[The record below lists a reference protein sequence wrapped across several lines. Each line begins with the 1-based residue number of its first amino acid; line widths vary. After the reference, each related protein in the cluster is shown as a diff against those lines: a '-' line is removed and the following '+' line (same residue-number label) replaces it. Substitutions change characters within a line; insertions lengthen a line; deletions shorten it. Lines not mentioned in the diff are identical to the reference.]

1 MCYFADA
8 SADLV
13 CKLTIMNHSCFLQLY
28 NGGTALSI
36 SVRKGHTAVA
46 SLLRH
51 WSLTIPRRLA
61 TYAYIL
67 HAIDLEEG
75 RATQDE
81 PVKELLQR
89 LARTPDDI
97 VRVIVL
103 FVGDGGDAEEELRLE
118 KEERRLE
125 EQRQATATYAEW
137 ERSSSRGWWCA
148 FC

>member
-1 MCYFADA
+1 M
-8 SADLV
+8 
-13 CKLTIMNHSCFLQLY
+13 
-28 NGGTALSI
+28 
-36 SVRKGHTAVA
+36 
-46 SLLRH
+46 
-51 WSLTIPRRLA
+51 
-61 TYAYIL
+61 IL
-67 HAIDLEEG
+67 HAIELEEG

-81 PVKELLQR
+81 PVKELLWR

-118 KEERRLE
+118 KEERRLMEERRLREERRLEEKRRLE

>member
-1 MCYFADA
+1 
-8 SADLV
+8 
-13 CKLTIMNHSCFLQLY
+13 MNHSCFLQLY
-28 NGGTALSI
+28 NGDTALSI

-46 SLLRH
+46 SLLCYRY

-67 HAIDLEEG
+67 HAIELEEG
-75 RATQDE
+75 SVTQDE

-103 FVGDGGDAEEELRLE
+103 FVGDGGDAEEELRLG
-118 KEERRLE
+118 KL
-125 EQRQATATYAEW
+125 A
-137 ERSSSRGWWCA
+137 RGEGA
-148 FC
+148 D